1 MDHRGRIRT
10 GSKTYCCCLFLVV
23 SSTFVITTT
32 LRAQEQVE
40 RSSSI
45 QAAKKSHKK
54 SGTTITVN
62 LEFEDG
68 VQFQATQFTGD
79 PIRVSRNGAT
89 VAVIPELTDGH
100 VMLRLHNATIE
111 ANSALSLGDSL
122 GSIQVG
128 KEPAPFV
135 QDGIKF
141 QIRLLDVTIRKSD
154 GNLSQATLGD
164 IGTFGDSQC
173 CLTCSGTTVCG
184 CSVTGTCGSCC
195 SGSCCG

>member
-1 MDHRGRIRT
+1 MRS
-10 GSKTYCCCLFLVV
+10 GSRTYCCCLFLVV
-23 SSTFVITTT
+23 LSTFVITTT

-45 QAAKKSHKK
+45 QLAKRSPKK

-68 VQFQATQFTGD
+68 VQFQATQFTGA
-79 PIRVSRNGAT
+79 PIRVSQNGAT

-100 VMLRLHNATIE
+100 VMLRLHNATIG

-122 GSIQVG
+122 GSIEVG
-128 KEPAPFV
+128 KESAPFAR
-135 QDGIKF
+135 DGINF
-141 QIRLLDVTIRKSD
+141 QIRLLDVTIRNGD
-154 GNLSQATLGD
+154 GNFSQAALGD
-164 IGTFGDSQC
+164 IGTFGGDGAEC
-173 CLTCSGTTVCG
+173 CLTCDGKTVCG
-184 CSVTGTCGSCC
+184 CAVTGTCGSCC